1 MLGVSQGSILG
12 SFLFNIFLCD
22 LFFIM
27 NNTDF
32 ASYAD
37 DNAPYTIGHGIED
50 VIQRHKATLKNLFQW
65 FSNNKMQVDT
75 YKRHFICSSNQIT
88 NCLTVENDEIAS
100 NASFWL
106 LNLTPNSYS
115 MHT

>member
-1 MLGVSQGSILG
+1 
-12 SFLFNIFLCD
+12 
-22 LFFIM
+22 M

-37 DNAPYTIGHGIED
+37 DNAPYTIEHGIED